1 MLNPLCQPEILDIAV
16 FSVVRPL
23 RRGLMLAPIAVQSI
37 VWLSV
42 LRIGRLDYGERL
54 RGLRA
59 RGCQ

>member
-23 RRGLMLAPIAVQSI
+23 RLALMLVPIAVQSI

-42 LRIGRLDYGERL
+42 LRIGHLDCDERR
-54 RGLRA
+54 RGSLG
-59 RGCQ
+59 RGCP